1 LKYSIFLLFFF
12 VYPYLLE
19 LFLYNWT
26 ISQNIRLVRVLR
38 NFDNF
43 CKINLVIF
51 RQVHKLRFIIVIYY
65 FKSVYIIISI
75 IENDKNI
82 LVPYW
87 VFILSLFKFWLVC
100 WDLFQVLYKR
110 LIYSYPI
117 RNIFFIT
124 NGYYLFT

>member
-1 LKYSIFLLFFF
+1 MKYSIFLLFFF

-82 LVPYW
+82 LVPY
-87 VFILSLFKFWLVC
+87 
-100 WDLFQVLYKR
+100 
-110 LIYSYPI
+110 
-117 RNIFFIT
+117 
-124 NGYYLFT
+124 